1 MKTIADLVEFLKS
14 VGVDTNTNPEFGA
27 DPLAFAIRHYN
38 YMAHSLAA
46 AAGIQEGGYY
56 CIRDANGN
64 VIWEGQV
71 SHRITDSK

>member
-1 MKTIADLVEFLKS
+1 MKTINDLVEFLKS
-14 VGVDTNTNPEFGA
+14 VGVGVDTNPEFGP
-27 DPLAFAIRHYN
+27 DPIAFVIRHYN
-38 YMAHSLAA
+38 YMAHTLAA

-71 SHRITDSK
+71 SHKVVDEK